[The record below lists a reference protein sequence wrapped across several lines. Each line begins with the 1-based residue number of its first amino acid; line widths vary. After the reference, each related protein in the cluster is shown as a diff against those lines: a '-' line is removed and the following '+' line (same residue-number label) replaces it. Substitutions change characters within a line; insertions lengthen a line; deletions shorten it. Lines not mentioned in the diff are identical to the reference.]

1 MQTVGKQCYIMSNN
15 PSFIMLNVVK
25 KFFTLLALHEQEG
38 RVLFGV
44 DLISCQKWAWTQ
56 GISWTSLIRR
66 MCLWQGFSPPQ
77 SSLHE
82 HAPRMLLLHYT
93 LTVRFTLE
101 KSIFQN
107 INIF

>member
-56 GISWTSLIRR
+56 GISWTSLLGGCVCGRAFPHPRAPFMSMPPVCYYSIILSLLGS
-66 MCLWQGFSPPQ
+66 LWK
-77 SSLHE
+77 SLS
-82 HAPRMLLLHYT
+82 
-93 LTVRFTLE
+93 F
-101 KSIFQN
+101 KI
-107 INIF
+107 